1 MENLQELIKCSKEVK
16 LLYVE
21 DNDNA
26 REATLMIFEE
36 FFSTIVTAINGADAL
51 EKYDESFDLIIT
63 DINMPKMNGLDM
75 IKIIRENNKEIPI
88 LVLSAHNES
97 DFFLDSI
104 RLGVD
109 GYLLKPIDIE
119 QFLSSLNKVISKI
132 KLADEVLNNLN
143 LLKQYQEV
151 TDINAIVSKTDLLG
165 NITYVNDTFCT
176 LCEYSRDELLGKNH
190 NIIRHPNNP
199 QNLFEDIWNTV
210 KNNKNIWHGTIKNI
224 SKSGKTFYLKTTIK
238 PILDLKGEII
248 EYISIKNDI
257 TDIMNQERL
266 LLDIIDFMDKPI
278 ITLIKIERFED
289 IKRYYGSLIASKVE
303 NEFFKRFHSFIP
315 NGLVY
320 KQLFSLGNGKFLILK
335 ENDLNSD
342 IKLESK
348 LEEYTLKIQSNISE
362 AVLDINEIDFDI
374 FVSISLAY
382 KESSYENAKYGLKK
396 LFKTKQDFII
406 ANGLIK
412 KQKEEAAYNLKT
424 LKMIKNAIDNSR
436 IFIYYQDIVDNQTQE
451 TSKYEVLVRLINEEG
466 KVLTPYHFL
475 NTAKKAKYY
484 SQITQIVLKYS
495 FEALNKTSKDISI
508 NLSALDIEKK
518 STQDY
523 IFELLEEYSSQ
534 ASRIVFE
541 LLEDEEMKDFNLI
554 KKFIIKVK
562 SYGVKIAID
571 DFGAGYSNFERL
583 LDYKPDILKIDG
595 CLVKNIHKDD
605 YSLNVVE
612 TIVAFSKK
620 QNIKTIGEF
629 VENKEIYNVLKRI
642 GVDYSQGYYFSK
654 PKALKEENEYKI

>member
-1 MENLQELIKCSKEVK
+1 MENLNELIKCSKQLK

-51 EKYDESFDLIIT
+51 EKFDESFDLIIT

-97 DFFLDSI
+97 GFFLDSI
-104 RLGVD
+104 KLGVD

-119 QFLSSLNKVISKI
+119 QFLSSLNKIISKVT
-132 KLADEVLNNLN
+132 LANAALNNLN

-151 TDINAIVSKTDLLG
+151 TDMNAIVSKTDLNG
-165 NITYVNDTFCT
+165 NITYVNNTFCN
-176 LCEYSRDELLGKNH
+176 LCEYSRDELIGKNH
-190 NIIRHPNNP
+190 NIIRHPNNSKD
-199 QNLFEDIWNTV
+199 LFKEIWNTV
-210 KNNKNIWHGTIKNI
+210 KTQKSIWNGTIKNI
-224 SKSGKTFYLKTTIK
+224 SKTGKTFYLKTTIK
-238 PILDLKGEII
+238 PILDLNGEIL

-257 TDIMNQERL
+257 TDVMNQERL
-266 LLDIIDFMDKPI
+266 LLDIIDFMDEPI
-278 ITLIKIERFED
+278 IVLIKIERFED
-289 IKRYYGSLIASKVE
+289 IKKYYGTLIASKVE
-303 NEFFKRFHSFIP
+303 NEFFKRFSSFLPIDFT
-315 NGLVY
+315 Y
-320 KQLFSLGNGKFLILK
+320 RKLFSLGNGKFLILK

-342 IKLESK
+342 IKSENKLKDDILE
-348 LEEYTLKIQSNISE
+348 IQSIISH
-362 AVLDINEIDFDI
+362 AVLDINEIDYDI

-382 KESSYENAKYGLKK
+382 KDSSYENAKYGLKE

-406 ANGLIK
+406 ANDLIK
-412 KQKEEAAYNLKT
+412 KQKEEASYNLKT
-424 LKMIKNAIDNSR
+424 LKMIKNAIDKSR
-436 IFIYYQDIVDNQTQE
+436 IFIYFQDIVDNNTKE
-451 TSKYEVLVRLINEEG
+451 ISKYEVLVRLINEDG

-475 NTAKKAKYY
+475 NIAKKAKYY
-484 SQITQIVLKYS
+484 SQITQIVLKYA

-508 NLSALDIEKK
+508 NLSALDIEKN

-523 IFELLEEYSSQ
+523 IFELLEEYSSK

-583 LDYKPDILKIDG
+583 LYYKPDILKIDG
-595 CLVKNIHKDD
+595 CLVKNIHKDA

-612 TIVAFSKK
+612 TIVAFAKK
-620 QNIKTIGEF
+620 QNIKTVGEF
-629 VENKEIYNVLKRI
+629 VENEEIYNVLKRI
-642 GVDYSQGYYFSK
+642 GVDYSQGYYFSE
-654 PKALKEENEYKI
+654 PKALKEENE